1 MSNKG
6 VSKSMRRRG
15 ERKKE
20 NERDLRV
27 YKFFFLFDNE
37 EHFRKFKKIKFN
49 LIFNFLLVFQLKYQ

>member
-6 VSKSMRRRG
+6 VSKSMRRKG

-27 YKFFFLFDNE
+27 YKFFFFYLTTKSILEN
-37 EHFRKFKKIKFN
+37 
-49 LIFNFLLVFQLKYQ
+49 